1 MIGNK
6 TIAQPLARLRR
17 VRLLAS
23 LRLATSNRSGRFSR
37 PDRTTA
43 WACAAFLFYAVLLI
57 CALHTHIMWRSVN
70 VLLGLIAL
78 PVVTTIRYGNKGY
91 TRYAWAAILLTILC
105 IWLPVNTLY
114 YISVA
119 LAVLFVI
126 ENFIGKTNLLPLVVI
141 GMMSPMFQYL
151 AGIFS
156 FPIRLQLTEVAGQA
170 MQLIGSEVEVKGNM
184 IFYSGREF
192 SVDPA
197 CMGLNM
203 LVTSLLLQVLLVAVY
218 QKKFG
223 RTGSWWQVIL
233 LLGLVAAL
241 NILSN
246 LIRIICL
253 VQFNILPGTTMH
265 EVMGIVCLL
274 VYVVLPAVFV
284 TKWMIG
290 KYGKMPEVNTPAPPA
305 TGKIKQVII
314 HAVLALLMIIAA
326 WGVVQQDNA
335 TTSLS
340 AAALPVE
347 GYRVQRVSDVLKLE
361 NDRSLV
367 YIKPIKGFYSAD
379 HNPMICWRGSGYEF
393 KQVEKSSINGQ
404 RIYMAL
410 LQNEQDTLYTAW
422 WYDNGV
428 KQTID
433 QFTWRWDALQHHT
446 KYALINVTA
455 NTREK
460 LEQEVKKIQQEQ
472 RFRPVLTLNL
482 HKKKE

>member
-1 MIGNK
+1 MVNDKIIG
-6 TIAQPLARLRR
+6 QSLARLRR
-17 VRLLAS
+17 VRVLPVLWP
-23 LRLATSNRSGRFSR
+23 GRINK
-37 PDRTTA
+37 
-43 WACAAFLFYAVLLI
+43 WACAAFLLYTALLVY
-57 CALHTHIMWRSVN
+57 ALHTHIMWKSVN

-78 PVVTTIRYGNKGY
+78 PVVTAIRYGNKGY
-91 TRYAWAAILLTILC
+91 TRYAWAAMLMSVLC

-114 YISVA
+114 YIAVA

-151 AGIFS
+151 ADIFS
-156 FPIRLQLTEVAGQA
+156 FPIRLQLTELSGKA
-170 MQLIGSEVEVKGNM
+170 MQLMGSVVQVKGNM
-184 IFYSGREF
+184 IYYHRHEF

-203 LVTSLLLQVLLVAVY
+203 LVTSLLLQVLLVALY

-233 LLGLVAAL
+233 LLGLVAGL

-246 LIRIICL
+246 LIRIVAL

-265 EVMGIVCLL
+265 EVMGLICLL
-274 VYVVLPAVFV
+274 VYVVLPAVFITNRV
-284 TKWMIG
+284 INR
-290 KYGKMPEVNTPAPPA
+290 YGKTPVVITASSST
-305 TGKIKQVII
+305 TGKVKQVTI
-314 HAVLALLMIIAA
+314 HAVLAILMIIATR
-326 WGVVQQDNA
+326 GVVQRNDA
-335 TTSLS
+335 TNNLS
-340 AAALPVE
+340 DTLPTIA
-347 GYRVQRVSDVLKLE
+347 GYQVQRVTDVLKLQ
-361 NDRSLV
+361 NGRALV
-367 YIKPIKGFYSAD
+367 YIKPIEGFYSAD

-393 KQVEKSSINGQ
+393 RQVEKSSVNGQ
-404 RIYMAL
+404 IVYMAL
-410 LQNEQDTLYTAW
+410 LQKKEDMLYTAW
-422 WYDNGV
+422 WYDSGT

-433 QFTWRWDALQHHT
+433 QLTWRWDALQHHT